1 MEVIKIP
8 KVEGIIDRRT
18 GRVLNRKLRVA
29 AYARVSTTGAEQLNS
44 YESQKKYYYEKINDN
59 PEWEFVN
66 IYADEG
72 ISGTTDYKRAGFM
85 KMIQDALAGK
95 MHSKTMIVDDE
106 FLVVGSMNF
115 SNSGEN
121 RNDEN
126 VVILK
131 NAEAAKFYK
140 DFFLYQWD
148 KIPEEWLKYTPR
160 AEGKDSIGSCSD
172 GIDNDYDGKIDME
185 DEACKEALSK
195 KGK

>member
-1 MEVIKIP
+1 VFVITEKRLTQELINAKKRGVDV
-8 KVEGIIDRRT
+8 KVI
-18 GRVLNRKLRVA
+18 V
-29 AYARVSTTGAEQLNS
+29 
-44 YESQKKYYYEKINDN
+44 
-59 PEWEFVN
+59 
-66 IYADEG
+66 
-72 ISGTTDYKRAGFM
+72 
-85 KMIQDALAGK
+85 DALNASTEHSKHKELRSAGIPVKAENYAGK